1 MADEPDDVLDL
12 AGQRLDEALSQRKKE
27 FQHMKNIIGRKVK
40 QRNKE
45 DRLIL
50 FPVILLQESYKGKK
64 EVPKRTKPWTTIE
77 WQTYWNS
84 LDNNQQNNLDRKK
97 SHCHESI
104 NNKIDEMAD
113 NFNASVVCLI
123 RYPNG
128 TQHTKYV
135 LTSGGGIKY
144 AKTEDGILT
153 NQLWHRYWNRKQG
166 CFFTSELKLPF

>member
-1 MADEPDDVLDL
+1 
-12 AGQRLDEALSQRKKE
+12 
-27 FQHMKNIIGRKVK
+27 
-40 QRNKE
+40 
-45 DRLIL
+45 
-50 FPVILLQESYKGKK
+50 
-64 EVPKRTKPWTTIE
+64 
-77 WQTYWNS
+77 
-84 LDNNQQNNLDRKK
+84 
-97 SHCHESI
+97 
-104 NNKIDEMAD
+104 MAD

-166 CFFTSELKLPF
+166 CFFTSELKLPFKKNIIMFFREKTRDVCRKWRMA